1 MPKITHIT
9 ASEILDSRG
18 TPTVQAVV
26 TLDNGQIA
34 AAAVASGASRGT
46 HEAVELRDN
55 DPKRYLGQGV
65 LTAID
70 HIQNTI
76 APELIGME
84 ITRQEEIDRKMI
96 ELDGTENKSKLGA
109 NSILAVS
116 LAVCRAAAAA
126 AGKRLYEHIAHL
138 YGSELRNIIP
148 APMFNVVNGGL
159 HGSGSFNFQEFL
171 IIPNQKYAFA
181 DALRVGAELYQEL
194 KKLLIRKNLIHS
206 VGDEGG
212 FTPNLETNKHVLE
225 TLKEVIETSSY
236 LFNEDV
242 FLALDLAASTFY
254 HDSLYEVD
262 KGKKKL
268 SQDEYTRYIKDVTN
282 EFHLIS
288 LEDPLPEDEWES
300 WITLT
305 KECGENTMIVGDDL
319 LVTNPKRLQTAI
331 EKKACNAILVKVNQI
346 GTLTETLE
354 VIREARKAGFEIII
368 SHRSGETVD
377 HFIADLAVGVGAD
390 FVKFGAPSRGER
402 VVKYNRL
409 LAIFY
414 ETSRSYCS

>member
-1 MPKITHIT
+1 MPKITDIA

-18 TPTVQAVV
+18 TPTVKAVV
-26 TLDNGQIA
+26 TLDNGRIA
-34 AAAVASGASRGT
+34 DAAVPSGASKGT

-65 LTAID
+65 LTAIN

-84 ITRQEEIDRKMI
+84 VTRQEEIDRKMI
-96 ELDGTENKSKLGA
+96 KLDGTENKSRLGA

-116 LAVCRAAAAA
+116 LAVARVAAYSLGTELYAYIADMY
-126 AGKRLYEHIAHL
+126 GKKMGKA
-138 YGSELRNIIP
+138 IP
-148 APMFNVVNGGL
+148 VPMFNIVNGGL

-171 IIPNQKYAFA
+171 IIPNRKYAFA

-225 TLKEVIETSSY
+225 TLKEVIEASSY
-236 LFNEDV
+236 RYNEDV

-254 HDSLYEVD
+254 HDNLYEVD
-262 KGKKKL
+262 KGRKKL
-268 SQDEYTRYIKDVTN
+268 SQDEYTSYIKDVTN

-288 LEDPLPEDEWES
+288 LEDSFAEDDWDG
-300 WITLT
+300 WQKVT
-305 KECGENTMIVGDDL
+305 KELGNERMIIGDDL
-319 LVTNPKRLQTAI
+319 LVTNLTRLKTAI

-354 VIREARKAGFEIII
+354 VIREARKAGFKIII

-390 FVKFGAPSRGER
+390 FVKFGAPARGER

-409 LAIFY
+409 LAIY
-414 ETSRSYCS
+414 QILVS